1 MLQRMS
7 GLMLALGTILGAQT
21 AQAQCA
27 TCGNPALTAG
37 ASDLGKALGED
48 VVETTALTLSASYSF
63 TQFDDFIDESKGHG
77 PADLGDVDLGA
88 DYKLQLHVFVV
99 NAEVSHPVGLAA
111 SLAIP
116 YGIAAY
122 TKDGEDGSDPGLA
135 DIETRLRMDMN
146 KLFGMWNKGA
156 KPRLNI
162 SLGAVAPTGA
172 FVASSDIASTD
183 RYVSL
188 GRGVPWGLAEFDLRG
203 YTKSGAGW
211 YVSGGL
217 RKALQVYE
225 GLNEYKFDWGN
236 EYRLSV
242 GGSGQIIPKKM
253 GFGLGLDW
261 NVRGTSLAE
270 GVEFPNGGG
279 QDITASGTLQGRLP
293 GGLMGSIGLRYPL
306 IYRVRGIQVI
316 PDPNVFAGIAYRI
329 GGSKTVKKGGAVPAP
344 PKPNVLPGEVPTDP
358 VLLALLGD
366 NKVTIIDYWAE
377 WCVNCMRLMPH
388 IKAWERNN
396 PQTTVAKMDATK
408 WDVEAFKRF
417 LPATP
422 ELPALD
428 IYGADKKLIIRLGG
442 TDVFK
447 FRDYLPKGS
456 DNGYPE
462 GWKGPGEAGADKDSE
477 EAKSDKPQSPTVAKP
492 QAVTVDEAAATD
504 ALTTT
509 ESP

>member
-7 GLMLALGTILGAQT
+7 GLMLTLGTILGAQT

-77 PADLGDVDLGA
+77 PADPGDVDLGA

-270 GVEFPNGGG
+270 GDEFP
-279 QDITASGTLQGRLP
+279 
-293 GGLMGSIGLRYPL
+293 
-306 IYRVRGIQVI
+306 
-316 PDPNVFAGIAYRI
+316 
-329 GGSKTVKKGGAVPAP
+329 KGDAVPAP

-462 GWKGPGEAGADKDSE
+462 GWKGPGEAGTDKDSG